1 MASGDVQ
8 LNDPQDLKKF
18 AADVRQLVSDLT
30 GYQKQAEPDVL
41 LPAPVAIGQNATGTT
56 APFTL
61 SQRIQGRMS
70 DIGGNFQTLID
81 KLNLIADAAE
91 KIAGNYT
98 NATALDNM
106 DAHAVDAELAIS

>member
-1 MASGDVQ
+1 MASSVQ
-8 LNDPQDLKKF
+8 LSDPQDLKNF
-18 AADVRQLVSDLT
+18 ASDVRQLVSDLT
-30 GYQKQAEPDVL
+30 DYQKQIEADVT
-41 LPAPVAIGQNATGTT
+41 LPTPVAIGQDAIGTT

-61 SQRIQGRMS
+61 SRRIQGRMS
-70 DIGGNFQTLID
+70 DIGANFQTLID

-98 NATALDNM
+98 TASALDRM